1 MQDELINHLKVHA
14 GSRTVKGAVDKK
26 FMCNQC
32 EKKFFTRKDLKRHR
46 YAQMLKVIFLQNI
59 CSAF

>member
-1 MQDELINHLKVHA
+1 MNENLMQDELINHLKVHA

-32 EKKFFTRKDLKRHR
+32 EKKFFTRKLNGIGNGLLKEVVFF
-46 YAQMLKVIFLQNI
+46 K
-59 CSAF
+59 

>member
-46 YAQMLKVIFLQNI
+46 YVQMLNVIFL
-59 CSAF
+59 